1 MEGRLN
7 SPPRPFSVNDAATP
21 LSRSRPEA
29 AIIDRQVRCGA
40 VLAMTEQ
47 GMLRLVWRGTRSYC
61 VYLKGPDPNSFELK
75 LQQTKMVYF
84 GTRKSRGNPVMAFP
98 GRDNFSPQNFRAS
111 TSLRP

>member
-47 GMLRLVWRGTRSYC
+47 GMLRLVWRGTRPYC
-61 VYLKGPDPNSFELK
+61 VYLKGPGSEF
-75 LQQTKMVYF
+75 
-84 GTRKSRGNPVMAFP
+84 
-98 GRDNFSPQNFRAS
+98 FRIEITANKNGL
-111 TSLRP
+111 LRYPEIAGQSGDGLPRPR